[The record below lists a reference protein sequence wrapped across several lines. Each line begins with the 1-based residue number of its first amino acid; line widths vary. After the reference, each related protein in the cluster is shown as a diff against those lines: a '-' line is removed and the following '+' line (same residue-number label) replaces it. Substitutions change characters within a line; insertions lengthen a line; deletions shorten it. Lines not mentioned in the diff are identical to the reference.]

1 MSDTDWNG
9 ENPWKSNR
17 GIDYARPMKVLS
29 PPLAMLTQV
38 IVIGAGINGMHAAI
52 RLPQRIPNLTLTIY
66 EKNPEIGGTWYE
78 NRYPG
83 VACDV
88 PAHSY
93 TIIYEPNPEWSQ
105 FYASGQEIL
114 RYLQKVADKYE
125 IRKYMKFNHKCVGAV
140 WNEEKGKWQVEC
152 DGPDGKVHDECDVL
166 ITATGILNNWKWPDI
181 PGLDSFTGTRL
192 HSATWPE
199 DIDLSGKNVAIIGN
213 GSSAIQII
221 PQLQKIVNHL
231 DAYARGSTW
240 ISPPLAGSKVEEHN
254 PGGGN
259 STISSVVV

>member
-52 RLPQRIPNLTLTIY
+52 RLPQRIPNLELVIY

-78 NRYPG
+78 NKYPG

-93 TIIYEPNPEWSQ
+93 TLIYEPNAEWSE
-105 FYASGQEIL
+105 FYASGQEIE
-114 RYLQKVADKYE
+114 RYLQRVADKYKVRRFM
-125 IRKYMKFNHKCVGAV
+125 IFNHKCVGAT
-140 WNEEKGKWQVEC
+140 WDEENGKWHVNLQ
-152 DGPDGKVHDECDVL
+152 GPKGEEIKDSCDVL

-181 PGLDSFTGTRL
+181 PGINDFAGLKV
-192 HSATWPE
+192 HSAVWP
-199 DIDLSGKNVAIIGN
+199 DD
-213 GSSAIQII
+213 
-221 PQLQKIVNHL
+221 
-231 DAYARGSTW
+231 
-240 ISPPLAGSKVEEHN
+240 
-254 PGGGN
+254 
-259 STISSVVV
+259 

>member
-1 MSDTDWNG
+1 
-9 ENPWKSNR
+9 
-17 GIDYARPMKVLS
+17 
-29 PPLAMLTQV
+29 
-38 IVIGAGINGMHAAI
+38 MHAAI

-93 TIIYEPNPEWSQ
+93 TLVYEPNPEWSQ

-114 RYLQKVADKYE
+114 RYLQGIADKYG
-125 IRKYMKFNHKCVGAV
+125 IRKYMKFNHKCLGGE
-140 WNEEKGKWQVEC
+140 WNEEKGKWKVEIE
-152 DGPDGKVHDECDVL
+152 GPDGIFYDECDVL

-181 PGLDSFTGTRL
+181 PGLDCFEGIRV
-192 HSATWPE
+192 HSADYPE
-199 DIDLSGKNVAIIGN
+199 ELDLTGKNVAVIGN

-221 PQLQKIVNHL
+221 PQLQKIVNRL

-240 ISPPLAGSKVEEHN
+240 ISPPLANSKVEEVN

-259 STISSVVV
+259 GTLFLELN

>member
-1 MSDTDWNG
+1 
-9 ENPWKSNR
+9 
-17 GIDYARPMKVLS
+17 
-29 PPLAMLTQV
+29 
-38 IVIGAGINGMHAAI
+38 
-52 RLPQRIPNLTLTIY
+52 LTIY
-66 EKNPEIGGTWYE
+66 EKNPEVGGTWYE

-93 TIIYEPNPEWSQ
+93 TLVYEPNAEWSQ

-114 RYLQKVADKYE
+114 KYFQGVADKYK
-125 IRKYMKFNHKCVGAV
+125 IRQYIKFNHKCVGGI
-140 WNEEKGKWQVEC
+140 WNEDTGKWIVELEGLNGNFT
-152 DGPDGKVHDECDVL
+152 DDCDVL
-166 ITATGILNNWKWPDI
+166 ISATGILNNWKWPEI
-181 PGLDSFTGTRL
+181 PGLEDFEGIKV

-199 DIDLSGKNVAIIGN
+199 DLNLSGKNVAIIGN

-221 PQLQKIVNHL
+221 PQLQKIVNRL

-240 ISPPLAGSKVEEHN
+240 ISPPLAGTKVEEVN

-259 STISSVVV
+259 SIPPYNHY